1 MQRCKKNVIMTN
13 INNPNWERLWQ
24 VIELSGMT
32 INAFARHIGLARSKT
47 LYQIKNDKNGISRN
61 VADCVVARFPQISK
75 PWLLTGYGA
84 MYVSDDDNSAR
95 QISFYRCDIGE
106 IGSLHEKRP
115 ESYMFLPQI
124 KAADFAV
131 CYSGDDMAPSIEKGS
146 VLILQET
153 DAESMILGEEYV
165 IIGRKLITL
174 RKVRVGADDAVLRL
188 VAVNSAEYD
197 DMTIRRADIEK
208 VYAIR
213 GKLTIKN

>member
-1 MQRCKKNVIMTN
+1 MTN

-32 INAFARHIGLARSKT
+32 INAFARHIGLARSET

-131 CYSGDDMAPSIEKGS
+131 CYSGDGDDMAPSIEKGS

>member
-1 MQRCKKNVIMTN
+1 
-13 INNPNWERLWQ
+13 
-24 VIELSGMT
+24 
-32 INAFARHIGLARSKT
+32 
-47 LYQIKNDKNGISRN
+47 
-61 VADCVVARFPQISK
+61 
-75 PWLLTGYGA
+75 
-84 MYVSDDDNSAR
+84 
-95 QISFYRCDIGE
+95 
-106 IGSLHEKRP
+106 
-115 ESYMFLPQI
+115 
-124 KAADFAV
+124 
-131 CYSGDDMAPSIEKGS
+131 MAPSVEKGS

-188 VAVNSAEYD
+188 GAVNSAEYD